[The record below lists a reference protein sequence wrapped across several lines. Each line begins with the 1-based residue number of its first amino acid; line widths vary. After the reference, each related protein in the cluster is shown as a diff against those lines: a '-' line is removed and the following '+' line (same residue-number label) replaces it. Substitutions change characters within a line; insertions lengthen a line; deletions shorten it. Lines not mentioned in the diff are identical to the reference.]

1 MLFSI
6 IFSYLYLSLA
16 ENGFGFGFGF
26 GFNLRLIFILILWVH
41 NLTFIEKLIICIKKA
56 IFKSKQAVAV
66 RGGR

>member
-16 ENGFGFGFGF
+16 ENGFGF
-26 GFNLRLIFILILWVH
+26 NLRLIFILILWGH
-41 NLTFIEKLIICIKKA
+41 NLTFIEKLIICIQKA

>member
-6 IFSYLYLSLA
+6 IFSYLYLYLYLSLA
-16 ENGFGFGFGF
+16 ENGF